1 MQWNELKDKAN
12 EFRRIKY
19 AIRNGSTGK
28 YLCDAFG
35 EVKVFNNPE
44 DAKLYIQAKRLSSN
58 FELVEYKGV

>member
-1 MQWNELKDKAN
+1 MEWNEMKDKAN

-19 AIRNGSTGK
+19 AIKNGSTGK

-35 EVKVFNNPE
+35 EVKVFNNPG

-58 FELVEYKGV
+58 FELVEYKNE